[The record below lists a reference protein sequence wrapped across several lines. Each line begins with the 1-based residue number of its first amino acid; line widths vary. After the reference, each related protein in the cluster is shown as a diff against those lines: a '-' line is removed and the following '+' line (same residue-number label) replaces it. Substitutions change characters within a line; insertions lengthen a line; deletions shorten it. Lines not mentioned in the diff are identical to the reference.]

1 MIVLHNADWIDDYL
15 VFTTIKMMFEEN
27 EDKPLVSK
35 KGIFVDLILS
45 TAFFLFMAL
54 VVLRPHVPSEDPT
67 AVLIVS
73 GMASLCITGIFWLAT
88 NMFRVTL
95 VDFQRSKKN

>member
-1 MIVLHNADWIDDYL
+1 
-15 VFTTIKMMFEEN
+15 
-27 EDKPLVSK
+27 
-35 KGIFVDLILS
+35 
-45 TAFFLFMAL
+45 MAL
-54 VVLRPHVPSEDPT
+54 VVLRPHVPSEDPK

>member
-1 MIVLHNADWIDDYL
+1 
-15 VFTTIKMMFEEN
+15 
-27 EDKPLVSK
+27 
-35 KGIFVDLILS
+35 
-45 TAFFLFMAL
+45 MAL
-54 VVLRPHVPSEDPT
+54 VVLRPHVPSDDPT

-95 VDFQRSKKN
+95 VDFHRSKKN